1 MNQVHNLGKASTGE
15 AYDQTQWDDNIKD
28 GDVIVCNEGKSVAI
42 LVEAW
47 PAIVK
52 GERGEFH
59 GFEEGVTWETLDE
72 GKYAEAYKIAMAQ

>member
-1 MNQVHNLGKASTGE
+1 MNTVHTWNDHSTGE
-15 AYDQTQWDDNIKD
+15 AYDRTQWDDEVKD

-47 PAIVK
+47 PTIAK

-59 GFEEGVTWETLDE
+59 GMLGDVTLETLGE

>member
-28 GDVIVCNEGKSVAI
+28 GDVIVCEDGKSVAI

-47 PAIVK
+47 PTIAK
-52 GERGEFH
+52 GEQGEFH
-59 GFEEGVTWETLDE
+59 GMLGDVTLETLDG